1 MRKLLPHLILAGLI
15 IFIAVFAPFL
25 TPFDPYLQDTE
36 NALKPPN
43 FSHLLG
49 TDIYGRDLLSR
60 VIMGA
65 QTTVLSSLFI
75 VVSVSVIG
83 IITGAFAGFVGGKAD
98 GFIMRVSDIFLA
110 FPQMVFAIAM
120 SAVLGGGLF
129 NAALSIIIIAWPK
142 YARIARSLTLSVRG
156 SEYVAAAKISG
167 GTDFNILKRHILPN
181 IIEPIIVTAALDIG
195 AIIMGLAGL
204 SFLGLGAKPPAAEW
218 GQMMNIGR
226 NYLQI
231 APHIILA
238 PGVAIFITVA
248 IFNSLADKL
257 RDVLDVRK

>member
-1 MRKLLPHLILAGLI
+1 MRKLLPYLVSAGVI

-36 NALKPPN
+36 NALEPPN

-49 TDIYGRDLLSR
+49 TDIYGRDLFSR
-60 VIMGA
+60 IIMGA
-65 QTTVLSSLFI
+65 QITVLSSLS
-75 VVSVSVIG
+75 VVISVSVIG
-83 IITGAFAGFVGGKAD
+83 VIVGAFAGFIGGKTD
-98 GFIMRVSDIFLA
+98 GFIMRVGDIFLA

-129 NAALSIIIIAWPK
+129 NAALSIIVIAWPK
-142 YARIARSLTLSVRG
+142 YARIARSLTIAVSK

-195 AIIMGLAGL
+195 AVIMGLAGL

-218 GQMMNIGR
+218 GQMMNVGR

-248 IFNSLADKL
+248 VFNSLADKL
-257 RDVLDVRK
+257 RDVLDVR